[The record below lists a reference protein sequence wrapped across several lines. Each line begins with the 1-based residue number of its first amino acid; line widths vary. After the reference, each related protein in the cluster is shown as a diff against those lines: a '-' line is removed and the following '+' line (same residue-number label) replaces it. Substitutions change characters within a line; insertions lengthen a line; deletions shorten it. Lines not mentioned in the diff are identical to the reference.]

1 MAASNTPQTA
11 PATLV
16 QAVLQV
22 MKGLPS
28 WSIIKEVFPDF
39 TAKYELLNG
48 TTGYEFFR
56 VSLKSN
62 TLANGTSPEDKA
74 HYYISFREF
83 CRIIN
88 SILLVD
94 QNNKPIV
101 RINTETRPAND
112 ETSKIPTSRYRTFD
126 YHTSADPGI
135 CIIPNTNGWP
145 ILEQAKTIMAN
156 NSQGAPNEILNIH
169 LNLNLVESQMK
180 ALVDSG
186 KETRTVYN
194 LFDPIFAAINDAMG
208 GINQIGFHYEE
219 SIQTLYI
226 VDRSIQ
232 VDNKEEVPIL
242 NITGLKSSVTQFD
255 FVTKLSPAI
264 ATMVAVS
271 AQASGEDVGL
281 EAEALFKWNE
291 GLTDRIMTKRKQ
303 NIKSTGTTEAEKET
317 AHQEALKVQ
326 QERINNITKVLN
338 TVWASQVY
346 NSDDVKNAVV
356 QYQAYAA
363 YYLQSFKD
371 KGNTAGPA
379 GIIPFEVGIE
389 MDGIS
394 GMKIGQAFQINEGI
408 MPNKY
413 YGTIGFLVTGVEH
426 TIANNRWVTKLK
438 AQTIVLEGAASRAIA
453 PDQKADPVTGVNNEE
468 LEGTDPLIVYA
479 PTTTSIVSTIPAL
492 DKLKNQICYHE
503 SLNSYSVAN
512 IGGSSK
518 RSGVNVNGIPLG
530 TLLDLAKLPE
540 FINGKPNKKRA
551 FASGRYQ
558 IINKIAENTLL
569 SAMNGTG
576 LTRKDAFTS
585 INQEKMGD
593 WLLLEDSKAIGNY
606 IKGTNKGTSAH
617 LAAAVNKVGYV
628 WASAPVIK
636 KSKTGAIVG
645 DIETGIGSVGNYGGV
660 GANASK
666 TKYNVATIA
675 SLLVYT
681 RKQYTKKSPEFIPT
695 YYSLG

>member
-11 PATLV
+11 PATLI
-16 QAVLQV
+16 QAVLKV
-22 MKGLPS
+22 MRGFPS
-28 WSIIKEVFPDF
+28 WTIIKEVFPNF
-39 TAKYELLNG
+39 TAKYELING
-48 TTGYEFFR
+48 KDTGYQAFR
-56 VSLKSN
+56 VGLKSN
-62 TLANGTSPEDKA
+62 TLANGASPEDKA
-74 HYYISFREF
+74 HCYMPFREF
-83 CRIIN
+83 CRIVN

-112 ETSKIPTSRYRTFD
+112 KDSKIPTSKYRTFD

-145 ILEQAKTIMAN
+145 ILEYAKETMQKY
-156 NSQGAPNEILNIH
+156 SEGDSNEILNIH
-169 LNLNLVESQMK
+169 LNFNLIESQMK
-180 ALVDSG
+180 GLVDSE
-186 KETRTVYN
+186 KSLRTVYN

-226 VDRSIQ
+226 VDRSVQ
-232 VDNKEEVPIL
+232 VDNKEEIPIL

-255 FVTKLSPAI
+255 FTTKLSPAI

-303 NIKSTGTTEAEKET
+303 NITNTGTTEAEKET
-317 AHQEALKVQ
+317 AKQEALKIQ

-438 AQTIVLEGAASRAIA
+438 AQTIILEGAASKAIA
-453 PDQKADPVTGVNNEE
+453 PDQKVNPVTGVNNEE
-468 LEGTDPLIVYA
+468 EEGLDP
-479 PTTTSIVSTIPAL
+479 IPA
-492 DKLKNQICYHE
+492 NYE
-503 SLNSYSVAN
+503 SITDTQLFTYLAWQQGYGGAGEHYSLW
-512 IGGSSK
+512 K
-518 RSGVNVNGIPLG
+518 Q
-530 TLLDLAKLPE
+530 
-540 FINGKPNKKRA
+540 NGKRKKYKIELINITGNWPGKRVA
-551 FASGRYQ
+551 KNGVTKAQ
-558 IINKIAENTLL
+558 IA
-569 SAMNGTG
+569 
-576 LTRKDAFTS
+576 
-585 INQEKMGD
+585 
-593 WLLLEDSKAIGNY
+593 NY
-606 IKGTNKGTSAH
+606 YSNDQPA
-617 LAAAVNKVGYV
+617 LAAAFVDVWRQRYYEALQNSLKKLDSTGKNRTGVPYADIKKAFQNNAKPSEGLTFNNLAAFGYIENGLQTDTVASGTFQSMFQMNKTKKYV
-628 WASAPVIK
+628 DFVRILEATKLGQGHKKGWIEYGPIDTFVALATPVIISNFNAFK
-636 KSKTGAIVG
+636 KYAGFVG
-645 DIETGIGSVGNYGGV
+645 
-660 GANASK
+660 
-666 TKYNVATIA
+666 
-675 SLLVYT
+675 
-681 RKQYTKKSPEFIPT
+681 
-695 YYSLG
+695 